1 MCSFRN
7 LAKTNPHPQD
17 RVQLFDEEFGVKAFM
32 NVGADPAF
40 GGAGAAHGAELF
52 TVLEL
57 LNSVKPQGM
66 MAAFS
71 TEAPNQCMRRTLF
84 AGPIIPLQRRGQP
97 RFHCSHPFTARR
109 EKPRFHCSDSLIAM
123 PATLQCSSPFEYV
136 TASQANGGQSRFHC
150 SHPYIA
156 KTELANRQDV
166 ASQAFILFCAGHLKK
181 KKKEVYL
188 MYSYFRVQQPAL
200 HQ

>member
-71 TEAPNQCMRRTLF
+71 TEAPNQCMRRTFF
-84 AGPIIPLQRRGQP
+84 AGPIFSLQRRGQP
-97 RFHCSHPFTARR
+97 RFHCSHPF
-109 EKPRFHCSDSLIAM
+109 
-123 PATLQCSSPFEYV
+123 
-136 TASQANGGQSRFHC
+136 
-150 SHPYIA
+150 IA
-156 KTELANRQDV
+156 KSSFKAPGET
-166 ASQAFILFCAGHLKK
+166 
-181 KKKEVYL
+181 
-188 MYSYFRVQQPAL
+188 
-200 HQ
+200 